1 MVYDMNNRELV
12 KEALVKA
19 IQDRKNEQELSS
31 GNSLF
36 VDKTFKKSKFSQSI
50 DIDLLGNPGN
60 VIADYNAVLIYR
72 GEGFTHALGLDANDR
87 FTRFVIDAD
96 KKDWTNI
103 LLKAGMWVNYKE
115 IEDLFD
121 STYARPNYPERSI
134 FFLESKR
141 ERVGTISCVVRNGI
155 PFIENLAVVQSSWG
169 IGWSEIMIKGCLA
182 YCKPQGIPIYARVST
197 KNYLAI
203 RSLLS
208 CGFEVYYGDDTLKIE
223 NLEEYK
229 EELKQFVKVTEKVLS
244 GASTKGRSSIV
255 DQDEVSVRK
264 KLSKKFPELSYTYR
278 YDKESGILKIR
289 FLENKRELA
298 ETIKFLYAE
307 YLVEISRKGKNKVV
321 KLTEYNKDNWE
332 LLEKGKRYAF
342 NE

>member
-1 MVYDMNNRELV
+1 MVFDMNNKELV
-12 KEALVKA
+12 KEALLKA

-50 DIDLLGNPGN
+50 DVDLLGNPGN
-60 VIADYNAVLIYR
+60 VIVDYNAILIYR
-72 GEGFTHALGLDANDR
+72 GEGFTHALDLSVNDR
-87 FTRFVIDAD
+87 FTRFVISGD
-96 KKDWTNI
+96 KKDWSEI
-103 LLKAGMWVNYKE
+103 LLKAGMQVNYKE

-121 STYARPNYPERSI
+121 STYTNPNYPERTI

-141 ERVGTISCVVRNGI
+141 DRVGTISCVVRNGI
-155 PFIENLAVVQSSWG
+155 PFIENLAVVQNSWG

-182 YCKPQGIPIYARVST
+182 YCKPQDIPIYAKVST

-203 RSLLS
+203 RALLS

-255 DQDEVSVRK
+255 DHDEISVRK
-264 KLSKKFPELSYTYR
+264 TLNEKFPNLSYTYK

-289 FLENKRELA
+289 FLESKRELT
-298 ETIKFLYAE
+298 ETIKCSYAE

-321 KLTEYNKDNWE
+321 KLTECNKDNWE
-332 LLEKGKRYAF
+332 LLEKGKRYALK
-342 NE
+342 E